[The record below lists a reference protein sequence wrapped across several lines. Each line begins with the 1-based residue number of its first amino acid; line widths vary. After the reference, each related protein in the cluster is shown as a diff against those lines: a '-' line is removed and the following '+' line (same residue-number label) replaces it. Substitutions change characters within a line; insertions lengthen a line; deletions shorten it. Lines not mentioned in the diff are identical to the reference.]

1 MREIIKNY
9 FYQHA
14 EVHKEG
20 REPFEYFFE
29 GEGTFS

>member
-29 GEGTFS
+29 EAGIFS